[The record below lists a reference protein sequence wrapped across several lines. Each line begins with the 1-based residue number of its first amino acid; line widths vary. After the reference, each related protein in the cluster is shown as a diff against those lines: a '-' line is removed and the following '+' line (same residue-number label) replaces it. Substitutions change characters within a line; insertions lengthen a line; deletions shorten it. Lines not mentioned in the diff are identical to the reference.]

1 MTTSIFDYFEQYK
14 KIYDNKNTFS
24 FTKGKLLD
32 NLDSEISSIK
42 SNNYKLIKDL
52 NKLSLKKNTKQ
63 SNDEK
68 LVFDGDYF
76 KLTVYQY
83 NKNEND
89 LGNHINLN
97 MINKHYLFYN
107 NNGFNSGIVGTIL
120 NLDASQNQLEDFI
133 NEHNIKN
140 FFESNKIY
148 SFQFTEKFHPIIKI
162 DDLNEKEKINVF
174 LQLLYN
180 IDKLYSIYDDLILNF
195 DSLDQIQVYKLDQE
209 ITYIYNNNKKYK
221 SKYIL
226 KLLDLSTSEI
236 DKKKLRNEKVS
247 IKRNEDIKNLV
258 KLFNIPEVLDV
269 PEYKKSSNIK
279 DILNY
284 YLKETTEIS
293 DISGSDKSLFR
304 NISNEKNLIK
314 KENKFGKYL
323 NEVTGKRFIGGAK
336 KKTKKSSKSKKSK
349 KKTKKKSKRS
359 KKLNDSISLNSY
371 KEVSLEKTKNIL
383 DDDFSLEDSSELMKN
398 NFSDKKQDEFLNDD
412 FSLEDSSEMKFS
424 KKSSKSNKK
433 IESEDSIDITD
444 DDDDLKFNDDEDSV
458 LLKDDK
464 QLDISDE
471 TDNNIMDD
479 MSSELDVIQ
488 PSKNNFHDKNQGN
501 AISKLFNTN
510 PNTLVHPSSV
520 HQQALNNE
528 YADSEMSQMYSQ
540 NSMVQQQNLMNP
552 NMMQQSNMVDPRLMQ
567 NSMQYPTNQVDP
579 NLMQNPNM
587 IDPNLMQNSMQY
599 PNMINPNLMQN
610 NMQYPNMVDPSLM
623 QNNMQYPNMV
633 DPSLMQNNM
642 QYPNMVNPNLM
653 QNMQYPTNQ
662 IDAQYSNENDDILS
676 PTMLKNQI
684 GNNNFNIPPQH
695 AFVNQYLNQANHFN
709 APMNGLVGGAK
720 KKKNKHKKMKE
731 VKD

>member
-63 SNDEK
+63 SNDKK

-162 DDLNEKEKINVF
+162 DDLNQKEKINVF

-284 YLKETTEIS
+284 YLKETNEIS
-293 DISGSDKSLFR
+293 DISDSDKSLFR

-323 NEVTGKRFIGGAK
+323 NEVTGKRFIGGSK
-336 KKTKKSSKSKKSK
+336 KKTKKSSKSKTSK
-349 KKTKKKSKRS
+349 KKTKKKTRRS
-359 KKLNDSISLNSY
+359 KKLDDSISINSY

-633 DPSLMQNNM
+633 
-642 QYPNMVNPNLM
+642 NPNLM

-676 PTMLKNQI
+676 PTMLKNQM